1 MLSNS
6 WELVELIH
14 EISLQ
19 LGGDGA
25 VLVKRLPVGYA
36 DVDPTSQI
44 LLYEASCQCGGVS
57 RGQTATK
64 ALLGVLS
71 NMEGNLRSHRDDLA
85 NNLHTVDRLLSAVD
99 SLKDDR

>member
-1 MLSNS
+1 MLSNG
-6 WELVELIH
+6 WELIELIH

-44 LLYEASCQCGGVS
+44 LLYQASCQCGGVS

-71 NMEGNLRSHRDDLA
+71 NMENNLHRHRNHLT
-85 NNLHTVDRLLSAVD
+85 NNLHTVERPMSAVD

>member
-36 DVDPTSQI
+36 DVDPTAQI
-44 LLYEASCQCGGVS
+44 LLYEASCRCGGVS

-71 NMEGNLRSHRDDLA
+71 NMENNLRTHRDDLA
-85 NNLHTVDRLLSAVD
+85 DKLCTVDRLLSTVD
-99 SLKDDR
+99 SLRDD